1 MFEKQ
6 RKKDCDYIL
15 KQEAEIEKFLES
27 KGQTTSMIKVQEE
40 QINNLKNILNQ
51 TINVKIKYENIIK
64 RLVEN
69 DNTRDMILGII
80 EQV

>member
-1 MFEKQ
+1 M
-6 RKKDCDYIL
+6 
-15 KQEAEIEKFLES
+15 
-27 KGQTTSMIKVQEE
+27 KVQEE
-40 QINNLKNILNQ
+40 QINNLKTMLNQ

-69 DNTRDMILGII
+69 ERTRDFVLATI